1 MGMGVGV
8 GMRGRTFCGH
18 TPFVEEFLSLVVA
31 VRSLLLLLFACRRTS
46 FNDVAAVYLG
56 LNSRISATTMALG
69 SWMHL
74 VHLHLL
80 LLVSLGFVLLFLI
93 SASIVYSF
101 LKGSPGARKFSP
113 EEVEKKEQQSCSVLG
128 KSHFKFYHFVNS

>member
-74 VHLHLL
+74 VL